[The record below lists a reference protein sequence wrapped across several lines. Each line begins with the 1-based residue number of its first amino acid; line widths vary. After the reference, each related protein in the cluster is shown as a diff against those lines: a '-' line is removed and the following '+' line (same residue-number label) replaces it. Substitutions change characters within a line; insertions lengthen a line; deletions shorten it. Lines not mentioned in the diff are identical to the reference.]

1 MKTTTK
7 LLSILLTTM
16 TFCSCSEE
24 PDFDPNKLG
33 PGSRLPEHMIENG
46 SVPNFLS
53 YQGSECCALVYGPE
67 EGYSENTW
75 HFEEWAGI
83 HYYWAE
89 KDLHTARFN
98 YNHQFY
104 SNLTDQ
110 PRTNSG
116 DYWTP
121 LIESLTWNHTTD
133 GVVRYDYRTP
143 DYKRLISIFNG
154 EEPIEYIYDY
164 SFQVSRMI
172 LLDDY
177 VILYLEDNYSKGTNG
192 GGGSG
197 GIGNGGNSG
206 NDNDSDDYNLTS
218 TKVFEVWVKTS
229 GLDRYVYDTTHNWYK
244 GEVAGKVCLFKS
256 KNTNDFL
263 VASKNYDST
272 CEGYKVTQ
280 YSYKVT
286 EYKPGQGT
294 FYYYFN

>member
-1 MKTTTK
+1 MKVRQTEENKITALYERLSK
-7 LLSILLTTM
+7 DDDLLGESNSIINQKAML
-16 TFCSCSEE
+16 
-24 PDFDPNKLG
+24 
-33 PGSRLPEHMIENG
+33 ENYAKQNG
-46 SVPNFLS
+46 FKNIRH
-53 YQGSECCALVYGPE
+53 YTDD
-67 EGYSENTW
+67 GYSGGNFDRPDWKRMVTDIQ
-75 HFEEWAGI
+75 AGLI
-83 HYYWAE
+83 G
-89 KDLHTARFN
+89 
-98 YNHQFY
+98 Y